1 MRLKNEEFNKPVIN
15 LWNITITKSK
25 SEFSWDFKCVQ
36 PLNLLELLNLLD
48 HISVID
54 SDTLFLNNLLHL

>member
-1 MRLKNEEFNKPVIN
+1 MCP
-15 LWNITITKSK
+15 TTKFTK
-25 SEFSWDFKCVQ
+25 
-36 PLNLLELLNLLD
+36 ELLNLLD